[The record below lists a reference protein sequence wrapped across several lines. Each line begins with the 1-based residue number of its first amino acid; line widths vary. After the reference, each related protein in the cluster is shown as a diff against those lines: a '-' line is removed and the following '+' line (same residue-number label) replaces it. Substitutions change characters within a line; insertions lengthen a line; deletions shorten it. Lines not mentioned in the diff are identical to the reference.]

1 VILGVL
7 KQIFEPAQ
15 ANIRGWSAA
24 VRLGLV
30 VSLIAIG
37 LALAWAPA
45 ADRAPLAPDTGDVA
59 LYEAI
64 VADMQ
69 SGNGYYD
76 AAVDEARERG
86 YPLRPFMTV
95 RLPTLAWTLAAL
107 GQDWLQRLAVAA
119 LAFAGIVLWAL
130 RFARA
135 RTSPLLFGVAVLALM
150 LGQTAAFVPGGAW
163 LHEVWAGALIAISL
177 ALRTPERWALAV
189 VVGTVAALFREL
201 AAPYLVVMAVMALAE
216 RRYKE
221 AGAWA
226 FGLAVFVAALAAHAS
241 AVGALVLPT
250 DRASPGW
257 LALGGWSF
265 VLNSAYWSLSV
276 LHLGAFTVL
285 LLPLALLGLTARPLD
300 YRLTLTVFGYIA
312 AFLIVGRSDTPYW
325 GFIYA
330 PLWPIG
336 LVMLWPALVQ
346 CRDDLKML
354 RGRVEFR
361 ERGVS

>member
-1 VILGVL
+1 MILCVL
-7 KQIFEPAQ
+7 KRIFEPAS
-15 ANIRGWSAA
+15 AVVRGWSAGLRIA
-24 VRLGLV
+24 IVLALIALGL
-30 VSLIAIG
+30 AM
-37 LALAWAPA
+37 AWAPA

-59 LYEAI
+59 LYQAI
-64 VADMQ
+64 VANMQ
-69 SGNGYYD
+69 GGQDYYSS
-76 AAVDEARERG
+76 AVEEARERG

-95 RLPTLAWTLAAL
+95 RLPTLAWTLNLL
-107 GQDWLQRLAVAA
+107 GQDWLQRLAIAA
-119 LAFAGIVLWAL
+119 LAFTGIALWSL

-135 RTSPLLFGVAVLALM
+135 RVAPLQFGVAVIALL
-150 LGQTAAFVPGGAW
+150 LGQCAALVPGGAW

-189 VVGTVAALFREL
+189 IVGACAVLFREL

-226 FGLAVFVAALAAHAS
+226 LALAVFAAALTAHAM
-241 AVGALVLPT
+241 AVGALVTPA

-276 LHLGAFTVL
+276 LHIGALAAL
-285 LLPLALLGLTARPLD
+285 LLPLALLGLTARPVD
-300 YRLTLTVFGYIA
+300 YRLTLIVFGYIA

-336 LVMLWPALVQ
+336 LVMLWPALAQ
-346 CRDDLKML
+346 CRHDLKSL
-354 RGRVEFR
+354 RSGGALSES
-361 ERGVS
+361 GVS